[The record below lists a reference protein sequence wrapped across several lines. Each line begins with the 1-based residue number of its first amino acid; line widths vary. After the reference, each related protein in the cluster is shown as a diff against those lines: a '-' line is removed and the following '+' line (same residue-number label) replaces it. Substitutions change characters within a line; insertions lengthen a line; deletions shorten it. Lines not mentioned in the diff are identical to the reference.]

1 MGGNTQSLKS
11 KFLFQIELNNATYSL
26 FERMKL
32 SVGLGAQRGFP
43 ILKLEEKRERVRHML
58 YLSCMRPSNIFLAS
72 TVGAGM
78 TQVTP

>member
-11 KFLFQIELNNATYSL
+11 PFQFQIKLNKAAYSL
-26 FERMKL
+26 SGRRKM
-32 SVGLGAQRGFP
+32 SIGLETQLGFP
-43 ILKLEEKRERVRHML
+43 ILKLENKRVRAQHML

-72 TVGAGM
+72 KLGAGM

>member
-11 KFLFQIELNNATYSL
+11 LFLFQIKLNNATYSL
-26 FERMKL
+26 SERRKV
-32 SVGLGAQRGFP
+32 SIGVKAQRGFP
-43 ILKLEEKRERVRHML
+43 NLKLENKRGLAGHML

-72 TVGAGM
+72 KLGAGM